1 MFDICVSRNWYK
13 ASMTLLKIQQCLCQ
27 ATTIPVYQYPYLFE
41 NREKLKGITSIC
53 GVGKILEQVGLSKE
67 QVQVLE
73 ESKEWVRKVK
83 LDKAEY
89 VVEGEARVSSG
100 DLVSLVVEFTTTGA
114 NTANGVSSVSTS
126 GSNTS
131 EASIYYF
138 I

>member
-1 MFDICVSRNWYK
+1 
-13 ASMTLLKIQQCLCQ
+13 
-27 ATTIPVYQYPYLFE
+27 LFE

-114 NTANGVSSVSTS
+114 NTANTANTANGVSSVSTS